1 MAESTTGFLP
11 GLELSRAFYEEG
23 VAPLLAREFPELP
36 YAAARLGPGSEVLGY
51 DTPRSTDHD
60 WGPRLQLFLSP
71 DDDEELGPA
80 INETLR
86 RALPKQI
93 RGYSTHFGAPDREG
107 TRLLED
113 TDGSVDH
120 RVEIWTVCRFFEQ
133 YMAYDPR
140 QEITVWDWLTWPQQ
154 HLLAVTAGSVY
165 RDDLGELAEIRR
177 KLSYYPRDVWLYL
190 LAAQWSRIGQEEH
203 FVGRTGEVGDELGSR
218 LIASRLVHDIMQ
230 LCFLMEKTYAPYP
243 KWFGTAFAALACA
256 KPLTPLL
263 HQVLDAQT
271 WRDREFYLNQAYEV
285 VAEHHN
291 ALGVTGP
298 LEISVRYYHS
308 RPFLVISAERFVTAI
323 KDQITDPLVKGIGTN
338 IGSIDQFS
346 NSTDLRSY
354 PRLHKR
360 LQSLY
365 N

>member
-1 MAESTTGFLP
+1 MSESTTGFLP
-11 GLELSRAFYEEG
+11 GLELSSVFYEEG
-23 VAPLLAREFPELP
+23 VAPLLARKYPDLRH
-36 YAAARLGPGSEVLGY
+36 AAARLGTGSEVLGY

-71 DDDEELGPA
+71 DDDEELRRE
-80 INETLR
+80 IDETLR
-86 RALPKQI
+86 RELPKQI
-93 RGYSTHFGAPDREG
+93 RGYSTHFGSPDHEG

-113 TDGSVDH
+113 TDGPVDH
-120 RVEIWTVCRFFEQ
+120 RVEISTIRRFFDQ
-133 YMAYDPR
+133 YMAYDPQ
-140 QEITVWDWLTWPQQ
+140 QEITVWDWITWPQQ
-154 HLLAVTAGSVY
+154 HLLGVTAGSVY
-165 RDDLGELAEIRR
+165 HDDLGDLTEIRR
-177 KLSYYPRDVWLYL
+177 KLTYYPRDVWLYL
-190 LAAQWSRIGQEEH
+190 LAAQWSRVGQEEH

-256 KPLTPLL
+256 ESLIPLL
-263 HQVLDAQT
+263 HQVMDAQT
-271 WRDREFYLNQAYEV
+271 WPDRESYLNQAYEV
-285 VAEHHN
+285 VAERHN
-291 ALGVTGP
+291 ALGITDP
-298 LEISVRYYHS
+298 LEISVRYFHD
-308 RPFLVISAERFVTAI
+308 RPFLVIGADRFVAAI
-323 KDQITDPLVKGIGTN
+323 KDQITDPLVKGIRTD

-346 NSTDLRSY
+346 HSTDLRSY